1 MKIVNWFDDKRR
13 VEEFRG
19 WFTGESSYTT
29 EQMNEYLDGL
39 MAHVRYVQ
47 EAGKKLGVIEEQLLF
62 HDQSKF
68 SRVEFPAAVERFKAG
83 DPNPN
88 RYAAAW
94 LNHVHQNAHH
104 WQHWLFPDGF
114 SPRGSSVEAGVMA
127 MPEIYVREMV
137 ADWMGSSMA
146 YTGSWDMT
154 KWLVENMGRIR
165 LHSRTAVMVRGL
177 LIELGYS
184 ADVVGTP
191 WAQEKVDG

>member
-29 EQMNEYLDGL
+29 EQMNEYLYGL